1 MPDYVDA
8 HIRPLPP
15 SEGRRTPIFP
25 RAKGRNA
32 YRPHFR
38 VDAGEPLGVTFINGP
53 EILAPGQEADVTVAL
68 VYWNTVADYAAL
80 QPGVNFEVREGA
92 RRVGTGCVLRRY
104 RGPEDQ

>member
-1 MPDYVDA
+1 MADCIDA
-8 HIRPLPP
+8 HIRLLPP

-25 RAKGRNA
+25 CTKGRHA

-68 VYWNTVADYAAL
+68 VYWDTAADYSAL
-80 QPGVNFEVREGA
+80 QPGVSFEVLEGT
-92 RRVGTGCVLRRY
+92 RRVGTGSVLRRY